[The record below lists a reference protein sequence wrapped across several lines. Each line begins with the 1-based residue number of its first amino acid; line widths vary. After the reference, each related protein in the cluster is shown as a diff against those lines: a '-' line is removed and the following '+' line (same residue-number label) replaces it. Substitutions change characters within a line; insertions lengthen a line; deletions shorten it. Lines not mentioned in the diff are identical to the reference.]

1 MCSKIKMFCYAIVDF
16 SLTIYQVLYETRNCS
31 IHTNTIMLHCY
42 FFSLQIIPNKFLNQF
57 GGKISRTV
65 ELESPKGNVY
75 VVKVSKHMNKTVLQ
89 CGWEAFVDA
98 HHIEE
103 NDSLLFRHI
112 ENSRFAVLIL
122 DSDGCEKVFSCS
134 GKRRASGV
142 QERNADPIDVSSST
156 HDDTAQSSGGERFAR
171 SESGSETAKLAATC
185 SSGGSVLNCW
195 FSSLWTFFVLCFSYT
210 FLY

>member
-1 MCSKIKMFCYAIVDF
+1 
-16 SLTIYQVLYETRNCS
+16 
-31 IHTNTIMLHCY
+31 MLHCY
-42 FFSLQIIPNKFLNQF
+42 FFSLQIIPNKFLDQF

-98 HHIEE
+98 HQIEE

-156 HDDTAQSSGGERFAR
+156 HDDTVQSSGGERFAR
-171 SESGSETAKLAATC
+171 SESGSDSQHSKTAKLAATC
-185 SSGGSVLNCW
+185 SSGGSGLNC
-195 FSSLWTFFVLCFSYT
+195 
-210 FLY
+210 